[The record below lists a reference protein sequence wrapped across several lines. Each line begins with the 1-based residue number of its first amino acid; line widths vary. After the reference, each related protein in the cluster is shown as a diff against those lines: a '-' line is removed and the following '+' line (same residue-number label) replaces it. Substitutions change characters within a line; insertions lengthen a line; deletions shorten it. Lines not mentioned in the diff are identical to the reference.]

1 MSVRYALQAEL
12 GGLTPAQRQNGATQ
26 VQTAL
31 TNDAVTVTEAPN
43 VQPDKVVHG
52 DTELFVDANFTIR
65 ASTDRVFNA
74 AYNWA
79 STRATDMPSGRHS
92 YVRVRVVDDVART
105 ITQRYAESP
114 GWVDTGDVALPW
126 SSTLAAP

>member
-12 GGLTPAQRQNGATQ
+12 GGLTPAQRASGAAQ
-26 VQTAL
+26 VQAAL
-31 TNDAVTVTEAPN
+31 DNDAVTITEAPN

-52 DTELFVDANFTIR
+52 DTELFIDANFTIR
-65 ASTDRVFNA
+65 ASTDRVFLA

-79 STRATDMPSGRHS
+79 KTRATDMPSGRHS

-105 ITQRYAESP
+105 ITQRSAESP
-114 GWVDTGDVALPW
+114 AWVDSGDVQLPW
-126 SSTLAAP
+126 STLAAP